1 MYVRM
6 WCLESESNRYA
17 CFQATDFK
25 SGVSTYFTTEAL
37 LVRPL
42 GFEPRTAELLIKR
55 WCDEWDSNPQWTF
68 VTRL

>member
-42 GFEPRTAELLIKR
+42 GFEPRTAEL
-55 WCDEWDSNPQWTF
+55 
-68 VTRL
+68 